1 MITTV
6 LVYTLLAVAVIQVVY
21 YFSFLAFAFHK
32 PSKKKLSDHP
42 VSVIVCSK
50 NEAHNLETLIP
61 LLLEQ
66 DYPKFE
72 LVLIND
78 ASYDDTKEIIEKFA
92 ELDKRIKLVD
102 VENNEAFWG
111 NKKYALTLGIKASK
125 YDHLLFTDADC
136 IPASKHWI
144 REMAS
149 CFSDKKSIVLGYGK
163 YESKKY
169 SLINS
174 LVRYETL
181 MAAIQCFSYAKLGSA
196 YTAVGRNLAYT
207 KDEFF
212 KVKGFIN
219 HMNIRSGD
227 DDLFIKDAA
236 SSSNTSIS
244 ILPDSFTI
252 SKAPKNFKEWF
263 QQKRRHIS
271 TASHYKFKHKFF
283 LSLFFI
289 SKFLFWVLSPL
300 AIIFAPSVLI
310 YSTVGAYFLI
320 NFSITGA
327 SAKKLNELSL
337 IVFQPFFEL
346 FLVLFQI
353 TIFIANSI
361 SKPTHWK

>member
-6 LVYTLLAVAVIQVVY
+6 LVCALLAVAVIQVVY

-32 PSKKKLSDHP
+32 PSKKKSSDCP

-181 MAAIQCFSYAKLGSA
+181 MAAIQCFSYAKFGSA

-236 SSSNTSIS
+236 TSSNTSIS

-252 SKAPKNFKEWF
+252 SKAPQNFKEWF

-283 LSLFFI
+283 LGLFFI
-289 SKFLFWVLSPL
+289 SKFLFWVLSPI
-300 AIIFAPSVLI
+300 AIIFAPSLLI
-310 YSTVGAYFLI
+310 YSVVGAYFLI
-320 NFSITGA
+320 NFSITSA

-361 SKPTHWK
+361 SKPAHWK